1 MGRSLGEENGN
12 HSSVLAGRIP
22 RTEEPGGLQS
32 MGWKEPDTTER
43 LNHHLSPPGPCGC
56 LPLSW
61 NSTAPAQ
68 SFHPMANFSCPETTP
83 RDLQPCL
90 PTAPPSLPKAV
101 GFSRPQLAR
110 PASSLGT
117 ALTGAPSQSGIRDP
131 LLLPPPPC
139 TGRPGGSG
147 APGWGRDG
155 KEARAGEP
163 GRAQG
168 LLLGAPGREGP
179 GGPPSLSCLV
189 LEALSGLF

>member
-117 ALTGAPSQSGIRDP
+117 ALTGARHRAGSETLCCSPHPHVRAD
-131 LLLPPPPC
+131 
-139 TGRPGGSG
+139 PGGVGLQAGGGTARRQEQGSLG
-147 APGWGRDG
+147 GHRGCSWGPRGG
-155 KEARAGEP
+155 K
-163 GRAQG
+163 G
-168 LLLGAPGREGP
+168 LEGP
-179 GGPPSLSCLV
+179 PHSHAWCWRP
-189 LEALSGLF
+189 